1 MYVMRISTLLVGC
14 FFAVNCANAQITI
27 TSADMPVVNDTI
39 RLSVTNNIQGQ
50 NPALT
55 GANYV
60 WDYSMLTPNSQKI
73 DTFFSVT
80 STPVAYQFYFNNSVL
95 YASHKASFA
104 KRGQDFVM
112 PPIVPI
118 PLSITEVFNF
128 SKNSTSKFENVG
140 FGSKISGIP
149 SSTRNL
155 PIDIEYEFPL
165 NYSDSNFSSSK
176 FLVTI
181 PTLAAYGQSMDRS
194 SVVDGWGSLT
204 TPLGTFNVLRVKS
217 VLNKVDTFY
226 LDTLGFGT
234 NFSRPTEIEYKWL
247 ANGMSV
253 PLLKVVTTAGVVS
266 SIQYRDI
273 YRIVGVEEY
282 KNIEDVMVYP
292 NPTNGMVNIMFS
304 AIKSSKLNYTV
315 KDVSGKAVLTNTVNT
330 QIGNNNFIIDLAK
343 QNIGRGVY
351 FVELK
356 VDNEVITQKIIF
368 SE

>member
-1 MYVMRISTLLVGC
+1 MYVMRISILLVGC
-14 FFAVNCANAQITI
+14 FFVVNCVSAQITI

-39 RLSVTNNIQGQ
+39 RLSVTNNIQGK

-73 DTFFSVT
+73 DTFFSVA
-80 STPVAYQFYFNNSVL
+80 STPLAYQYYFNNSIS
-95 YASHKASFA
+95 YPSYKASFA
-104 KRGQDFVM
+104 IRGPNFTM

-118 PLSITEVFNF
+118 PLSITEVFNY
-128 SKNSTSKFENVG
+128 SKNSVSKFENVG
-140 FGSKISGIP
+140 FGSKINGLP
-149 SSTRNL
+149 SSTRNN
-155 PIDIEYEFPL
+155 PIDVEYIFPL
-165 NYSDSNFSSSK
+165 NYLDSNISNSYWSIN
-176 FLVTI
+176 I
-181 PTLAAYGQSMDRS
+181 PTVAYYGQSMNRVS
-194 SVVDGWGSLT
+194 TVDGWGSLT

-217 VLNKVDTFY
+217 ILTKVDTFY
-226 LDTLGFGT
+226 MDTLGVGT
-234 NFSRPTEIEYKWL
+234 KFNRPIEIEYKWL

-253 PLLKVVTTAGVVS
+253 PILKIITNGGVVS
-266 SIQYRDI
+266 SIQYRDT
-273 YRIVGVEEY
+273 YRVVGIEEY

-343 QNIGRGVY
+343 QNISKGVY

>member
-1 MYVMRISTLLVGC
+1 MYVMRISTLLIAC
-14 FFAVNCANAQITI
+14 FFVVNCANAQITI

-50 NPALT
+50 DPTLT

-60 WDYSMLTPNSQKI
+60 WDFSMLTPSSQKI

-155 PIDIEYEFPL
+155 PIDVEYEFPL
-165 NYSDSNFSSSK
+165 NYNDSNFSSSN

-217 VLNKVDTFY
+217 VLAKVDTFY

-234 NFSRPTEIEYKWL
+234 NFSRPEEIEYKWL
-247 ANGMSV
+247 ANGKGLPV
-253 PLLKVVTTAGVVS
+253 LKIVTTAGIVT
-266 SIQYRDI
+266 SIQYQDVVV
-273 YRIVGVEEY
+273 VGIEEH
-282 KNIEDVMVYP
+282 KNIGDVIVYP
-292 NPTNGMVNIMFS
+292 NPTNGLVNVMFS
-304 AIKSSKLNYTV
+304 AIKSSRLNYTV
-315 KDVSGKAVLTNTVNT
+315 KDISGKVILTNTIKT
-330 QIGNNNFIIDLAK
+330 QVGNNNLSIDFAK
-343 QNIGRGVY
+343 QNISKGVY
-351 FVELK
+351 FIELSA
-356 VDNEVITQKIIF
+356 DDEVITQKIIF